1 MCILDKNLRGHLKIL
16 PTTVPK
22 ELTCK
27 EADLKPYVKQY
38 WMIIKRIAKIERVT
52 NSGEYVR
59 TGFLKEVYLSPFIHC
74 TITYQAPTTLYTN

>member
-1 MCILDKNLRGHLKIL
+1 MGHLRIL

-22 ELTCK
+22 NLTCK
-27 EADLKPYVKQY
+27 EADLKPCVKQY

-59 TGFLKEVYLSPFIHC
+59 VGFLKEVYLSPFIHC
-74 TITYQAPTTLYTN
+74 TITYQAPTTLFTN

>member
-1 MCILDKNLRGHLKIL
+1 MCILDKNLRGHLRIL

-38 WMIIKRIAKIERVT
+38 WMVIKGIAKIERVT

-59 TGFLKEVYLSPFIHC
+59 VDFLKEVHLSQFIHC
-74 TITYQAPTTLYTN
+74 TITYQTPTTLYTN

>member
-1 MCILDKNLRGHLKIL
+1 MCILDKNLRGHLRIL

-38 WMIIKRIAKIERVT
+38 WMVIKGIAKIKRVT

-59 TGFLKEVYLSPFIHC
+59 VDFLKEVYLSQFIHC
-74 TITYQAPTTLYTN
+74 TITYQTPTTLYTN

>member
-1 MCILDKNLRGHLKIL
+1 MCILDKNLRGHLRIL

-38 WMIIKRIAKIERVT
+38 WMVIKGIAKIERVT

-59 TGFLKEVYLSPFIHC
+59 VDFLKEVYLSQFIHC
-74 TITYQAPTTLYTN
+74 TITYQTPTTLYTN

>member
-1 MCILDKNLRGHLKIL
+1 MGHLRIL

-22 ELTCK
+22 KLTCK
-27 EADLKPYVKQY
+27 EADLKPCVKQY

-59 TGFLKEVYLSPFIHC
+59 VGFLKEV
-74 TITYQAPTTLYTN
+74 

>member
-1 MCILDKNLRGHLKIL
+1 MCIPDQNLMGHLRIL
-16 PTTVPK
+16 PTTVHK

-52 NSGEYVR
+52 NLGEYVR
-59 TGFLKEVYLSPFIHC
+59 VGFLKEVYLSPFIHC
-74 TITYQAPTTLYTN
+74 AITYQAPTTLYTN